1 MRIQQSRN
9 RGYGPTYHEQ
19 FLAAGEQTGL
29 CGPACAGSPISS
41 YDATRTRFAEECR
54 RQSAIVAATDL
65 ADRDLTDFMD
75 SALED
80 MQRPNE

>member
-1 MRIQQSRN
+1 MSTSSRPLSK
-9 RGYGPTYHEQ
+9 RDCVD
-19 FLAAGEQTGL
+19 L
-29 CGPACAGSPISS
+29 PAPDHRSRLM
-41 YDATRTRFAEECR
+41 DATRTRFAEECR
-54 RQSAIVAATDL
+54 RQSAIVAAADL